1 MIKNVLKYGIGAA
14 LTGMFCCV
22 APAVLFGLGL
32 AGGVYAISFA
42 DWFYT
47 EQGDPSV
54 GAWVL
59 RGLGAA
65 LLAFG
70 IYRYNKK
77 ENCSLNT
84 PRQRRLNKWL
94 FAILVI
100 ALGVG
105 LFYSFEWLT
114 GWYFDAYIVDAQQM
128 ELNS

>member
-1 MIKNVLKYGIGAA
+1 MIKQIFKYGIGAA

-42 DWFYT
+42 DWFYVDG
-47 EQGDPSV
+47 QPGV

-65 LLAFG
+65 LIAFG

-84 PRQRRLNKWL
+84 PRQRKLNKWL
-94 FAILVI
+94 FAVLVTL
-100 ALGVG
+100 LGVG
-105 LFYSFEWLT
+105 LFYTFEALT